1 MGKEPGTRTGVTAL
15 LKQGEALLRRIM
27 PRTLLGRSL
36 VIIITP
42 LILLQVISTYIFY
55 ERHWEN
61 VSWRL
66 SAVLAGDIATIID
79 SLALHPGGADEAAI
93 IEMAGRNMEIRVR
106 LRHGA
111 RLPTDVPPLGNSRL
125 EQTLAR
131 ALDAYVNKP
140 YVITRRPEQSEVDI
154 RIQLADGV
162 LDVVTARKR
171 LFSYTTYIFVLW
183 MVGSSLVLFAVAM
196 MFMRNQIRPVRRLAE
211 AAESF
216 GKGLDVPDFKPE
228 GGAEVRMAA
237 AAFKVMRARIERQM
251 TQRTE
256 MLAGV
261 SHDLGTV
268 LTRMKLA
275 LALLGESPE
284 TAALNADVA
293 DMEKMVEGYLAFA
306 RGEGA
311 EAVEDTDLCV
321 LVEEAVG
328 SVQRGKARIERD
340 LPAGLRMP
348 LRPQSLKRALVN
360 LLSNAARYGRTVTVA
375 AAKRNGA
382 AVITI
387 DDDGPGIPEDQ
398 LEAVFKPFYRLDPS
412 RNLQTGGTGLGLAIA
427 RDAVRRHGGDLT
439 LSRSP
444 MGGLRA
450 TLRLPL

>member
-1 MGKEPGTRTGVTAL
+1 MAAL
-15 LKQGEALLRRIM
+15 VKRAEALLRRIM

-42 LILLQVISTYIFY
+42 LIVLQVISTYIFY

-79 SLALHPGGADEAAI
+79 SLALPPGGLDEATI
-93 IEMAGRNMEIRVR
+93 IEMARRNMELRVSYR
-106 LRHGA
+106 PGA
-111 RLPTDVPPLGNSRL
+111 RLPTDAPPLGDSRL
-125 EQTLAR
+125 EQMLAR

-140 YVITRRPEQSEVDI
+140 YVIAVHSEQSEVDI
-154 RIQLADGV
+154 RIQLAGGV

-171 LFSYTTYIFVLW
+171 LFSYTTYVFVLW

-216 GKGLDVPDFKPE
+216 GKGLDVPDFKLE

-237 AAFKVMRARIERQM
+237 AAFKVMRARIERQI

-275 LALLGESPE
+275 LAMMGDGPE
-284 TAALNADVA
+284 TAALKTDVA
-293 DMEKMVEGYLAFA
+293 DMEKMVEVYLAFA

-311 EAVEDTDLCV
+311 EAVEDTDLSA

-328 SVQRGKARIERD
+328 SIQPGKAHIERD
-340 LPAGLRMP
+340 VPAGLHMP

-360 LLSNAARYGRTVTVA
+360 LLSNAARYGHTIAVA

-382 AVITI
+382 AVVTI
-387 DDDGPGIPEDQ
+387 DDDGPGIPDDQ